1 MDPSK
6 FYLPLNLPDVRDEIL
21 PEYIEELL
29 NRREQENR
37 ELFLGFTEKKIPVSV
52 TQLFYQL
59 GLTPCTWKINL
70 FTSAPLEK
78 QTIHLDGDPAYAEK
92 FRPFAINWVWG
103 GRTVMEWYTL
113 KTAKVPNPTEWQEFR
128 YITFDGT
135 EDLLLAQKTTLTG
148 PTLVNITYPHRV
160 VNASKE
166 RRFCFSACSKE
177 MLTWTE
183 ITDLCRKHG
192 LVRE

>member
-1 MDPSK
+1 MEK
-6 FYLPLNLPDVRDEIL
+6 NQFYLPLNLPDIRDEIQ

-29 NRREQENR
+29 ERREKENR
-37 ELFLGFTEKKIPVSV
+37 ELFLGFTEKTIPLTV
-52 TQLFYQL
+52 TDLFSKL

-78 QTIHLDGDPAYAEK
+78 QTIHLDGDPAYTDK

-103 GRTVMEWYTL
+103 GRTVMEWYQL
-113 KTAKVPNPTEWQEFR
+113 QNRDLPAAIEWQEFR
-128 YITFDGT
+128 YITFNSTDN
-135 EDLLLAQKTTLTG
+135 LVLAQKTTLTG
-148 PTLVNITYPHRV
+148 PTLVNIRYPHRV

-166 RRFCFSACSKE
+166 RRFCFSVCSE
-177 MLTWTE
+177 ETMTWEE